1 MKKRIKIVIAVIV
14 LAAAVCACMLVLRG
28 KRISQMEREQEE
40 NVQDKSGQAKA
51 DKDDGEQMT
60 EKKTEQERP
69 DKEKIE
75 WNAEWTY
82 AENSKIHTGT
92 AILYYT
98 QSDVYP
104 EPKTIC
110 INAGHGTEGGSSE
123 STLCHPDGSPKVTGG
138 STSKGAVKATAINEG
153 TTLLD
158 GTSEAD
164 MNLKIAKLVKT
175 KLLEEGF
182 NVLMIRESKD
192 AQLDNIART
201 VIANNNADCHISI
214 HYDSTESDKG
224 AFYISVPEDETYRSM
239 EPVASNWEKHHHL
252 GQALIARLEDE
263 GIKIYG
269 EGSMP
274 IDLTQTSYSTI
285 PSVDLEVGDRAS
297 SAAEE
302 TLESIADGITAGVY
316 SYFK

>member
-1 MKKRIKIVIAVIV
+1 MKKRIKTIIFVIILA
-14 LAAAVCACMLVLRG
+14 LAACACIFVFRV
-28 KRISQMEREQEE
+28 KITSQTDQEQEK
-40 NVQDKSGQAKA
+40 NVQDKSDSVKT
-51 DKDDGEQMT
+51 DKDDEEQMAQ
-60 EKKTEQERP
+60 KDTEQKKP
-69 DKEKIE
+69 DKEEIE
-75 WNAEWTY
+75 WDPEWNY

-92 AILYYT
+92 ATLYYT
-98 QSDVYP
+98 QSDLYP

-153 TTLLD
+153 TTMLD

-164 MNLKIAKLVKT
+164 MNLRIAKLAKT

-192 AQLDNIART
+192 VQLDNIART
-201 VIANNNADCHISI
+201 VIANNYADCHISI

-224 AFYISVPEDETYRSM
+224 AFYISVPDNETYRSM
-239 EPVASNWEKHHHL
+239 EPVASNWKEHHNL
-252 GQALIARLEDE
+252 GQALIACLEDE
-263 GIKIYG
+263 GVKIYG

-297 SAAEE
+297 SAADE
-302 TLESIADGITAGVY
+302 TLESIADGIAAGVY